1 MSANSSYELD
11 EPYHETEIVFTASS
25 GYSQE
30 NAADEASTE
39 GQTDDIAARQQV
51 ELLKEKLETNTIKRA
66 ATPLNA
72 KLLRIKQLLV
82 ETRQLNKESETYNTQ
97 SAVLLSALSGLK
109 ADLQS
114 AEVERETAFSELLKI
129 KQLSEELNAELSQ
142 QAAAAA
148 VQNQQ
153 SADNNTQSETLISHL
168 DELVEQATAQQ
179 LAANS
184 QLEQFT
190 QQAAQAQNQAQEIDS
205 KLLEIKSLAVE
216 AETVLDNLNQT
227 NNSAQAR
234 TGELESL
241 IGDFKRAKIE
251 CETLRDSLREL
262 KLEVFEERQAQQVLN
277 SQTKSQM
284 QKSDKLNEQQITLL
298 DLTQSRHEE
307 LRQELE
313 STIGTAKKYENRL
326 QLTEQ
331 KLKDAL
337 AHQERSDQ
345 QFAQAQSKLESNEQ
359 ILKNAAKA
367 LAETNAHNGKFNAA
381 VSKFQHAT
389 EQSQNL
395 IIRTHATLESVLNR
409 NELLE
414 RENKLLAQRL
424 NNLSGSASHT
434 PAAHVEPNSAS
445 SNNPFAFDN
454 PNPNYFANRADNT
467 AGSFRLMVFLAVLLP
482 LCFIAYSFIGSATA
496 SETKTLEVNQRPAAG
511 LFPLQ

>member
-25 GYSQE
+25 GYPQE
-30 NAADEASTE
+30 NESVEVSFQA
-39 GQTDDIAARQQV
+39 QPDDIAAQQQV
-51 ELLKEKLETNTIKRA
+51 ELLKEKLETNTIKRV

-82 ETRQLNKESETYNTQ
+82 ETRQLNKESEKYNIQ

-109 ADLQS
+109 SELES
-114 AEVERETAFSELLKI
+114 SEVERDTAFSELLNI
-129 KQLSEELNAELSQ
+129 KKLSEELNTQLSQ
-142 QAAAAA
+142 HALSAAI
-148 VQNQQ
+148 QNQQ
-153 SADNNTQSETLISHL
+153 SADNNVQSEALISHL
-168 DELVEQATAQQ
+168 DKLVEHAKAQQ
-179 LAANS
+179 SAANS
-184 QLEQFT
+184 QLKQFT
-190 QQAAQAQNQAQEIDS
+190 QQATQAQSQAQEIDV
-205 KLLEIKSLAVE
+205 KLIEIRNLAAE
-216 AETVLDNLNQT
+216 AETVLANLNQT
-227 NNSAQAR
+227 NDSAQSR
-234 TGELESL
+234 TGELEGL
-241 IGDFKRAKIE
+241 IGEFRSAKVE

-262 KLEVFEERQAQQVLN
+262 KLEVFEDRQAQQALN
-277 SQTKSQM
+277 LQTKSQM

-326 QLTEQ
+326 ELTEQ

-337 AHQERSDQ
+337 AHQDRSDQ
-345 QFAQAQSKLESNEQ
+345 QFVQAQGKLESNEQ
-359 ILKNAAKA
+359 VLKSAAKA
-367 LAETNAHNGKFNAA
+367 LAETNAHNGKFNNS
-381 VSKFQHAT
+381 VSKFQHVT

-395 IIRTHATLESVLNR
+395 IIRTHATLESVLSR

-424 NNLSGSASHT
+424 NNVSGNSSHKPSAHI
-434 PAAHVEPNSAS
+434 EPNSAS
-445 SNNPFAFDN
+445 QGNPFGFDN

-482 LCFIAYSFIGSATA
+482 LCFIAYSFMGSANA
-496 SETKTLEVNQRPAAG
+496 SETKTLEVNQPSAAN
-511 LFPLQ
+511 LFHPQ